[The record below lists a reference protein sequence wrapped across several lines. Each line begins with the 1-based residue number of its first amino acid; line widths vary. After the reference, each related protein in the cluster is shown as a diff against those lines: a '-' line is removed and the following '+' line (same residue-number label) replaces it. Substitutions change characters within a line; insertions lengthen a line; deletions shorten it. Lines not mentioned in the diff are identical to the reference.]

1 MANHNLPTLTSTYTN
16 FITELDGRLD
26 DISIGFDPALTTA
39 TNLVTG
45 AIRWSS
51 ASSKWEKWSGTAWG
65 NLATNYAISISGNAN
80 TVTNGVYTTGSYAD
94 PAWITSIAGSKISGN
109 ISGNAGSVSNG
120 VYTTGSYADPAWITS
135 IAGSKISGNISG
147 NAGSVSNGVYTTG
160 SYADPA
166 WITSLAGSKVSGNI
180 SGSAGSVATAV
191 TFNSSGNGSTS
202 GTTFN
207 GSTAITVSYNT
218 IGAPSASG
226 AGASGSWNINAATVT
241 NGVYTTGDQTI
252 AGVKTFSSKIVGK
265 TGGADTVPSISI
277 ATTGGS
283 YASMYATRRGTPYQ
297 VSVNHTGSSY
307 APAFGIQYEYTGL
320 YTGLYSFGH
329 LATGV
334 GNPGSFAIHHINSG
348 NTEDRAWTFAGVTG
362 DFTSPGNVTA
372 YSDEKLKTEWNSL
385 PSDFLQLLA
394 NVKNGTYT
402 RVDTKIRQV
411 GVSAQSLKTAMPEA
425 VIDGETLS
433 VAYGNAA
440 LAAAVELAKEV
451 CEHKTEI
458 NMLKEQLNILNS
470 KLSELIAA
478 KSSI

>member
-1 MANHNLPTLTSTYTN
+1 MANHNLPTLTSTYAN
-16 FITELDGRLD
+16 FVTEMDARMD

-39 TNLVTG
+39 TNLATG
-45 AIRWSS
+45 TVRWVS
-51 ASSKWEKWSGTAWG
+51 ASNKWEKWSGTTWAD
-65 NLATNYAISISGNAN
+65 LAATYAISISGSAATATQLATSRNI
-80 TVTNGVYTTGSYAD
+80 NGVAFNGTA
-94 PAWITSIAGSKISGN
+94 N
-109 ISGNAGSVSNG
+109 ISINLN
-120 VYTTGSYADPAWITS
+120 
-135 IAGSKISGNISG
+135 N
-147 NAGSVSNGVYTTG
+147 
-160 SYADPA
+160 
-166 WITSLAGSKVSGNI
+166 
-180 SGSAGSVATAV
+180 
-191 TFNSSGNGSTS
+191 
-202 GTTFN
+202 
-207 GSTAITVSYNT
+207 AITVSNAGTGAASGSTFNGNAAVTISYNSV
-218 IGAPSASG
+218 GAPSVSG
-226 AGASGSWNINAATVT
+226 ANATGTWAISITGNAATATTASSVT

-307 APAFGIQYEYTGL
+307 APAFGIQYEYTGV

-329 LATGV
+329 LATGT

-372 YSDEKLKTEWNSL
+372 YSDEKLKTEWSSL

-470 KLSELIAA
+470 KFNELIAA